1 MTRTQT
7 VGWVEPAKSN
17 ERSIGRHAGKLLPPR
32 RCTLNFDAT
41 RSNHSLPSINVGWMT
56 LHPSTNARQPLILNP
71 NQRWKTLRGF
81 PPYGFP
87 TVRRSLP

>member
-7 VGWVEPAKSN
+7 VGWVEPAKPN
-17 ERSIGRHAGKLLPPR
+17 ERSIGHRAGTLRLSR
-32 RCTLNFDAT
+32 RCTLDFDAT
-41 RSNHSLPSINVGWMT
+41 CSNHSLPGTNVGWMT
-56 LHPSTNARQPLILNP
+56 VHPSTNVRQPQILIP